1 MMDESTGLKIMRQC
15 SKFERCDAPICP
27 LDPNQDQRTSLTGEK
42 RCTLAKSI
50 RLRIGKLAGLPRN
63 GLTRKE
69 HAARLRWDGLK
80 ESEKL
85 SRMSHLRPFG
95 KVIHAVQ
102 KSIGK

>member
-1 MMDESTGLKIMRQC
+1 MNESTGLKIMRQC

-69 HAARLRWDGLK
+69 RAARLRWDGLK

-85 SRMSHLRPFG
+85 SRMSHLKPFG